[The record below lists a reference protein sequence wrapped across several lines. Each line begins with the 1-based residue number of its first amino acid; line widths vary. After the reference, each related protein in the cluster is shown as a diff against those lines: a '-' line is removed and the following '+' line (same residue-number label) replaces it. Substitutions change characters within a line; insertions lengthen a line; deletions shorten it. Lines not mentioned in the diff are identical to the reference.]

1 MVESAKL
8 KPVDSKM
15 AELTL
20 RQEQILRLVVRDYID
35 RKNPVGSNYLV
46 QEYGLQMSSA
56 TVRAEMAHLEDLGYL
71 HHPHTSAGRVPTE
84 EGYRY
89 FVHKLIGD
97 TYLPLHE
104 QRMIRHQFHQ
114 ARLDVDQWMQ
124 LAAAVLARVS
134 QSAAVVT
141 APHMPQSRFKHMEL
155 ISTQGRLVL
164 MVLVLGSGQ
173 VLQQM
178 LTLAESLSQEELSV
192 AANRLNAACN
202 GLSAREMRVSL
213 SSLPMLEQEVSLLVC
228 DIMARADERI
238 ASRVYRDGLS
248 HLLASPDFDTSEV
261 IQQGILLLEE
271 RTRLEDVLSTTLSM
285 IDPVPVGGGGSV
297 QVVIGGE
304 GRWEELR
311 DWSMVLAHYG
321 LADYAVGTLGVL
333 GPTRMP
339 YSRVISAVRYVAGL
353 MTGLMADVFGQE
365 TMTN

>member
-1 MVESAKL
+1 ME
-8 KPVDSKM
+8 
-15 AELTL
+15 ELTS
-20 RQEQILRLVVRDYID
+20 RQEQILRLIVGDYIN
-35 RKNPVGSNYLV
+35 RKVPVGSNFLV
-46 QEYGLQMSSA
+46 QAHNLHMSSA
-56 TVRAEMAHLEDLGYL
+56 TVRSEMAQLEEMGYL

-97 TYLPLHE
+97 THLPLEE

-124 LAAAVLARVS
+124 LAAAILARVS

-141 APHMPQSRFKHMEL
+141 APHMRQGRFKHVEL

-164 MVLVLGSGQ
+164 LVLVLGSGQ
-173 VLQQM
+173 VMQQM
-178 LTLAESLSQEELSV
+178 LTLAEPLSQDELSTT
-192 AANRLNAACN
+192 ANRLNALCE
-202 GLSAREMRVSL
+202 GLSAREIKVSL
-213 SSLPMLEQEVSLLVC
+213 PHLPALEQEVGVLIC
-228 DIMARADERI
+228 DIMARADARI
-238 ASRVYRDGLS
+238 ANRVYRDGLS
-248 HLLASPDFDTSEV
+248 HLLSSPDFDTSEA

-271 RTRLEDVLSTTLSM
+271 RTRLEDVLSNALAM
-285 IDPVPVGGGGSV
+285 IDPVPVGGGGTV

-321 LADYAVGTLGVL
+321 MADYAVGSLGVL

-339 YSRVISAVRYVAGL
+339 YTRVISAVRYVAGL
-353 MTGLMADVFGQE
+353 MSGLMYDVFGLDASSI
-365 TMTN
+365 